1 MQCAFRY
8 LGVVESE
15 QIYNHAIQPSSN
27 HKVAFEWRLEDGDNV
42 QHKVVEPQL
51 PNVLRR
57 GVPLPPCVRQNTVD
71 VDATKLKQFTQRAVS
86 RVRSILFEKLS
97 RDDFEVTCQYLGVS
111 TRNGVDI
118 NAPANRQSNLVFKWS
133 LQTSEWQWN
142 EEVSLYVK
150 DVDRRE
156 LPLPKCTMTHQ
167 RLTDLANKAGQ
178 GASNNYMLDV
188 SCTYFFRIQL
198 LK

>member
-1 MQCAFRY
+1 MT
-8 LGVVESE
+8 
-15 QIYNHAIQPSSN
+15 QPIST

-42 QHKVVEPQL
+42 QHKIVEPQL
-51 PNVLRR
+51 DNVLRR

-71 VDATKLKQFTQRAVS
+71 VNATKLEQFAQRAVL
-86 RVRSILFEKLS
+86 RARSILFEKLC

-118 NAPANRQSNLVFKWS
+118 NAPANRQSKLVFKWS
-133 LQTSEWQWN
+133 LQTLEWQWD
-142 EEVSLYVK
+142 EEVFLYVK

-156 LPLPKCTMTHQ
+156 LPLPQCTMTQQ
-167 RLTDLANKAGQ
+167 RLTDFANKAGQ
-178 GASNNYMLDV
+178 NTSEQYLLDV
-188 SCTYFFRIQL
+188 SCTYFSRIQL

>member
-1 MQCAFRY
+1 M
-8 LGVVESE
+8 
-15 QIYNHAIQPSSN
+15 QPSSK

-51 PNVLRR
+51 PDVLRR
-57 GVPLPPCVRQNTVD
+57 GVPLPPCVRQNTI

-86 RVRSILFEKLS
+86 RARSILFEKLS

-133 LQTSEWQWN
+133 LQTSEWQWD
-142 EEVSLYVK
+142 EEVSLANK
-150 DVDRRE
+150 HVDRRE
-156 LPLPKCTMTHQ
+156 LPLPQCAMTHQ
-167 RLTDLANKAGQ
+167 RLTDFANKAGQ
-178 GASNNYMLDV
+178 KASEVYLSDV
-188 SCTYFFRIQL
+188 TCTYFP
-198 LK
+198 